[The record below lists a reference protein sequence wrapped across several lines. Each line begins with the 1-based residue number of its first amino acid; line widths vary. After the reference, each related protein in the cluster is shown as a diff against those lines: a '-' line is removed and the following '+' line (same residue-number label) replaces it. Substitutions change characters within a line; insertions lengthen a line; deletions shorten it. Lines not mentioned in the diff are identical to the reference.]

1 MRLRDTTGGYGLV
14 TRMAH
19 WIVAVLFFFLFAL
32 GYWMVELDY
41 YSPYYSSAPDLH
53 KSLGILTLLLLV
65 GRFIWVALNVHPSMH
80 ELSRGERIT
89 AAIVQWS
96 FYPLIV
102 AICVS
107 GYLIS
112 TSDGRAIDVFGL
124 FSLPAILID
133 KDMTDTAGLAHKWLA
148 YLTTGLAA
156 LHTTAALKHHF
167 WDRNSVLKRMVSGP
181 GPH

>member
-1 MRLRDTTGGYGLV
+1 
-14 TRMAH
+14 
-19 WIVAVLFFFLFAL
+19 
-32 GYWMVELDY
+32 
-41 YSPYYSSAPDLH
+41 
-53 KSLGILTLLLLV
+53 
-65 GRFIWVALNVHPSMH
+65 MH

-96 FYPLIV
+96 FYPLIF